1 MEASTRKQA
10 FIELKSTLKRTFSAS
25 LSKDLVQIVIP
36 VTEFPKNYQLIV
48 NTYYKSESTK
58 FISLEVSFM
67 IIKFLLEYNYRAE
80 AISFITYAVYI
91 SNLPIREE
99 AKVYI
104 IELKR
109 LYDMIYYMVNYCF
122 RLGVIWRLVIC
133 TRDVKC
139 GICRPFTNGS
149 RPVAFSNSSKRPLL
163 PSRAASSKMP
173 ILSAF

>member
-48 NTYYKSESTK
+48 NMYYKSEATK

-104 IELKR
+104 IILKR
-109 LYDMIYYMVNYCF
+109 LYDMILQSYYCF
-122 RLGVIWRLVIC
+122 RLGVIWRSVIC
-133 TRDVKC
+133 TRGVKC
-139 GICRPFTNGS
+139 GICRPFTNGFQ
-149 RPVAFSNSSKRPLL
+149 PVAFSNSSKQPLL
-163 PSRAASSKMP
+163 PSRAASNKMP
-173 ILSAF
+173 ILSAC